1 MNSHLAS
8 SNNTPLRATVAASG
22 GRPHQ
27 LSGSASMLLDVVR
40 FAAAIGVV
48 ATHSG
53 DGFFGIGWAH
63 NLMWGDI
70 AVPVFF
76 VLSGFVI
83 RFVTRTREGNPREY
97 YIDRASRIYSVAI
110 PAMLLTMVC
119 ALLCLLL
126 NHDRFVRD
134 WAPLFSHP
142 IARLVANLTFLS
154 QIWGHNTIPFIDG
167 PFWSLGF
174 ECPYYVFY
182 GFNFFL
188 RGWKRIVA
196 CAALA
201 VLVGPQVVFL
211 LPLWWAGVWMYDA
224 YHSLRGKSV
233 GMVAAIVLL
242 VWLAISIVPGFF
254 GMHRSP
260 LAIQTVFTYIG
271 SLPNPLGLLAIP
283 VRRATMY
290 AYAAGLVSA
299 GLLMLAL
306 LAVDAASFSP
316 RPRLKGRV
324 RRIAD
329 GTFIL
334 YLFHY
339 PLLLLAAYAGLFR
352 YQRNL
357 RNLAILTAI
366 VLFCVVLATPL
377 DSLKLQM
384 RRWLRAVIPA

>member
-1 MNSHLAS
+1 
-8 SNNTPLRATVAASG
+8 
-22 GRPHQ
+22 
-27 LSGSASMLLDVVR
+27 MLLDIVR

-53 DGFFGIGWAH
+53 DEFFGIGWSH
-63 NLMWGDI
+63 NTLWGDI

-119 ALLCLLL
+119 AVLCLLL
-126 NHDRFVRD
+126 DHGRFVRD
-134 WAPLFSHP
+134 WSPLFVHP
-142 IARLVANLTFLS
+142 VARLVANLTFLS

-182 GFNFFL
+182 GFIFFL
-188 RGWKRIVA
+188 RGWKRIFA
-196 CAALA
+196 CVALA
-201 VLVGPQVVFL
+201 ALVGPQVVFL
-211 LPLWWAGVWMYDA
+211 FPLWWSGVWLYDA
-224 YHSLRGKSV
+224 YHRFRGKTI
-233 GMVAAIVLL
+233 GMIAAFVLL
-242 VWLAISIVPGFF
+242 IWVAISILPGLF
-254 GMHRSP
+254 GMGRFP
-260 LAIQTVFTYIG
+260 FAIQTVFTYIG
-271 SLPNPLGLLAIP
+271 TLPNLLDLLGIP
-283 VRRATMY
+283 SRRATMY

-299 GLLMLAL
+299 AILMLAL
-306 LAVDAASFSP
+306 LAFDAVAFSP
-316 RPRLKGRV
+316 DSRLKKRV

-334 YLFHY
+334 YLFHF
-339 PLLLLAAYAGLFR
+339 PLLLLAAYAGFFR
-352 YQRNL
+352 YQHNL
-357 RNLAILTAI
+357 RNLAILAVI
-366 VLFCVVLATPL
+366 VLFCVILAAPL

-384 RRWLRAVIPA
+384 RRWLRSIIPA

>member
-1 MNSHLAS
+1 
-8 SNNTPLRATVAASG
+8 
-22 GRPHQ
+22 
-27 LSGSASMLLDVVR
+27 MLLDVVR

-53 DGFFGIGWAH
+53 DEFFGIGWAH
-63 NLMWGDI
+63 NPLWGDI

-119 ALLCLLL
+119 TVLCLSL
-126 NHDRFVRD
+126 NHERFVQD
-134 WAPLFSHP
+134 WAPLFDRP

-182 GFNFFL
+182 GFIFFL
-188 RGWKRIVA
+188 RGWKRIFG

-201 VLVGPQVVFL
+201 ALVGPQVIFL
-211 LPLWWAGVWMYDA
+211 LPLWWAGVWMYDV
-224 YHSLRGKSV
+224 YHSVRSRLV
-233 GMVAAIVLL
+233 QLTAAVVLFM
-242 VWLAISIVPGFF
+242 WLAISVLPGLF
-254 GMHRSP
+254 GAGKSP
-260 LAIQTVFTYIG
+260 LAIQTIFTYIG
-271 SLPNPLGLLAIP
+271 SLPNLLALLDIP

-290 AYAAGLVSA
+290 AYAAGLCSA
-299 GLLMLAL
+299 VILLLAL
-306 LAVDAASFSP
+306 LAIDAASFSP
-316 RPRLKGRV
+316 RPFLKEKV

-339 PLLLLAAYAGLFR
+339 PLLLLAAYAGFFR
-352 YQRNL
+352 YQHRL

-366 VLFCVVLATPL
+366 VLLCVGLAAPL
-377 DSLKLQM
+377 DRLKLQM
-384 RRWLRAVIPA
+384 RRWLRTVVPG